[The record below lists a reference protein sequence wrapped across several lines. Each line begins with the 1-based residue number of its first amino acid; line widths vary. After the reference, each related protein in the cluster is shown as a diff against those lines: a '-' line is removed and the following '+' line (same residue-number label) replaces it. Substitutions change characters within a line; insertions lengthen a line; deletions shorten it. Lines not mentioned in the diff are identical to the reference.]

1 MTAPSTE
8 PAQPT
13 PADPAGATPPA
24 AAPTTPETPPVKPED
39 GLGDAG
45 KKAIQAERDR
55 AKALEKQL
63 GELKPLLDFV
73 QQIRGGQAVPESQKT
88 EADKL
93 AARLAEVEKAASEE
107 RMLRLRLEVATE
119 KGLTS
124 AQAARLSG
132 SSKEELTA
140 DADAL
145 LALFPAFDPS
155 KAATAGTPKPDP
167 SQGARSSG
175 PPDLDALIAEAES
188 KGDTRTA
195 IQLKVRKLTNNK

>member
-1 MTAPSTE
+1 MSEESTTE
-8 PAQPT
+8 
-13 PADPAGATPPA
+13 ATQPA
-24 AAPTTPETPPVKPED
+24 AETGTV
-39 GLGDAG
+39 DAE
-45 KKAIQAERDR
+45 KDWKAEADKWQSLARKHEER
-55 AKALEKQL
+55 AKGNADAVKQL

-93 AARLAEVEKAASEE
+93 AARLAEVEKTASEE

-119 KGLTS
+119 KGLTP

-132 SSKEELTA
+132 SSKEELAA

-145 LALFPAFDPS
+145 LALFPT
-155 KAATAGTPKPDP
+155 ATPGTPRPDP
-167 SQGARSSG
+167 SQGARSAG

-195 IQLKVRKLTNNK
+195 IRLKVQKLTKSK